1 MWSLLSLPT
10 LSHCFTPPVYSNWT
24 PHQWVFMFFTFS
36 LINTWHTHLVPVLY
50 LFWVYTAHTVT
61 KTSTLHLNVEVLFTL
76 TFTERTVWRNLM
88 CREKISWT
96 QPLLQSLWTRATG
109 DLVVRQAFLLYFFII
124 YVKCLG
130 QCAVGV
136 FWCPFPCGAVCSRC
150 DKDIYFRSEWTWEA
164 GTRGRIWSS
173 VRFFQGVVE
182 TTVLWKTV
190 KLHQSAISESLCS
203 FIHTVHSEKLHIQ
216 IFLFDSSFYW
226 FTLYKIVSLSFLSLL
241 FLVAV
246 RGFNSA
252 GVAAAKTSETA
263 TPAAVVVKNSSVS
276 CDADIC

>member
-1 MWSLLSLPT
+1 MLKYFLLSDIYRKNCLKKLNVQRENLLNSTFTTISVDTGNWRPDGPT
-10 LSHCFTPPVYSNWT
+10 G
-24 PHQWVFMFFTFS
+24 
-36 LINTWHTHLVPVLY
+36 VPVILLY
-50 LFWVYTAHTVT
+50 NLC
-61 KTSTLHLNVEVLFTL
+61 EVL
-76 TFTERTVWRNLM
+76 
-88 CREKISWT
+88 
-96 QPLLQSLWTRATG
+96 
-109 DLVVRQAFLLYFFII
+109 
-124 YVKCLG
+124 CLG

-136 FWCPFPCGAVCSRC
+136 FWCHFPYGPVCSRC

-190 KLHQSAISESLCS
+190 KLHQSAISERICS

-226 FTLYKIVSLSFLSLL
+226 FTLCKIVSLSFLSLL

>member
-1 MWSLLSLPT
+1 MSI
-10 LSHCFTPPVYSNWT
+10 H
-24 PHQWVFMFFTFS
+24 VFHFFTNKYLTHTSGARVVSVLGLYGSHRDKDF
-36 LINTWHTHLVPVLY
+36 NTASKCW
-50 LFWVYTAHTVT
+50 
-61 KTSTLHLNVEVLFTL
+61 STFYSV

-109 DLVVRQAFLLYFFII
+109 DLMVRQAFLLYFFII